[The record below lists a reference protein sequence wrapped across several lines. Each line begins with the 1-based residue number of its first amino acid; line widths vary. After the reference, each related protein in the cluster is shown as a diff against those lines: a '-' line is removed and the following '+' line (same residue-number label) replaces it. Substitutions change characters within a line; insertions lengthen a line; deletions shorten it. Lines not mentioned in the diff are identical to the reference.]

1 MPLPALLVKPLQRPR
16 PPENQPGIRP
26 EARAAPPERIAE
38 RSDLVEMGRISA
50 PFGIKGWIRV
60 QTYTRAIS
68 GLTRY
73 PAWWISSADG
83 WREVKIEQSQAQGV
97 DVVAKLAGC
106 DDRDVAAALKGQQV
120 AIPREAFP
128 PAAKGEFY
136 WADLIGLRVRNS
148 AGLDFGVVTSM
159 METGAN
165 DVMVVQQVVQQS
177 AAGSQQQEPERLIP
191 FIADVVKRVDIAASL
206 IEVDWG
212 ADY

>member
-1 MPLPALLVKPLQRPR
+1 
-16 PPENQPGIRP
+16 
-26 EARAAPPERIAE
+26 
-38 RSDLVEMGRISA
+38 MGRISA

-68 GLTRY
+68 GLTNY
-73 PAWWISSADG
+73 PAWWVSSADG
-83 WREVKIEQSQAQGV
+83 WREVRVEQSQAQGV

-106 DDRDVAAALKGQQV
+106 NDRDVAAALKGQQV
-120 AIPREAFP
+120 AIRREAFP

-136 WADLIGLRVRNS
+136 WADLIGLRVKNTE
-148 AGLDFGVVTSM
+148 GLDFGTVTSM

-165 DVMVVQQVVQQS
+165 DVMVVQQTVQES
-177 AAGSQQQEPERLIP
+177 AAAVHEQGSEEPERLIP

-206 IEVDWG
+206 IEVEWG